1 MHGTGE
7 MHKKF
12 VRKPEDNR
20 PLGRHTRTTLK
31 WILKKQKTKMWTG
44 FIWFWT
50 GSSGNIL
57 WRWWA
62 YKFNRRWL

>member
-20 PLGRHTRTTLK
+20 PLGRHRWITLK
-31 WILKKQKTKMWTG
+31 WILKKQKMKMWTG
-44 FIWFWT
+44 FIWF
-50 GSSGNIL
+50 
-57 WRWWA
+57 
-62 YKFNRRWL
+62 